1 MHDKTYEMQPFKTS
15 NLNNFMNYKNE
26 IIICEII
33 FIKFAFYELET
44 IQFHILAFKTLND
57 IRAYE

>member
-33 FIKFAFYELET
+33 FIKFEFLTDWYRVIWIGDYT
-44 IQFHILAFKTLND
+44 ISYFGI
-57 IRAYE
+57 